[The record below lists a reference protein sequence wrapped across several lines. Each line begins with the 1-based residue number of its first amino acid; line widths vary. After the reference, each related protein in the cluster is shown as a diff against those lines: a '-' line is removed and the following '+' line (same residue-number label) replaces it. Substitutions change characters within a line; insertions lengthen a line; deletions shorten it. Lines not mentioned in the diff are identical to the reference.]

1 MSLKIRSNERKFAR
15 DWREMMA
22 DLLNKIPNLIR
33 WILIPAGFVAGASV
47 GHVAVVIFFFV
58 LTIVWSADTAAAN
71 EFVYRTLI
79 ANAFSAYLG
88 ISFAKEIAPNFKL
101 QTAIGGAAIY
111 LVINTVLSHGALSYP
126 DLRTAEFW
134 GTIVATLIGSAIAVY
149 QTWSE

>member
-1 MSLKIRSNERKFAR
+1 
-15 DWREMMA
+15 MA
-22 DLLNKIPNLIR
+22 DLLNKIPHLFR

-47 GHVAVVIFFFV
+47 GHAIVVIFFFL
-58 LTIVWSADTAAAN
+58 LTIVWSAETAAAN

-88 ISFAKEIAPNFKL
+88 ITLAKEIAPNFKL

-111 LVINTVLSHGALSYP
+111 LVINTYLIHGAWLHP
-126 DLRTAEFW
+126 ELRTAEFW
-134 GTIVATLIGSAIAVY
+134 GIIVSTFIGSAIAVY